1 VERQIP
7 VDPGRT
13 RFLIGS
19 ETKLFT
25 AQTALQFVGAGTLD
39 LNDVTPTRGVRS
51 P

>member
-1 VERQIP
+1 MHKGYGWAGAERRVP

-25 AQTALQFVGAGTLD
+25 A
-39 LNDVTPTRGVRS
+39 
-51 P
+51 